1 MTIVYILLFILC
13 LSTLIMVHEAGHLAT
28 AKIFKVYCFEY
39 SIGFGPKLFSFK
51 RKGGETAFSVRA
63 IPFGGFVSMY
73 GESDTLPEGHEPIDE
88 SRSLNKIK
96 KWKKCIILLA
106 GVTMNFVLAIIMF
119 FVYEIAFP
127 AHIARVGHISVKKN
141 SIVYEAGLRSK
152 DFVYTP
158 ILEYKDNAYVFY
170 DDGAIL
176 TYQDSSTTEAYFG
189 YNYSKITLKDQSLYS
204 FAVAYHK
211 VDFGNIT
218 AEDYTEISY
227 EDAIN
232 GDYDNEDVVLNHIAG
247 FIKAKG
253 YKKVKLEDESTAYL
267 MRIAIVENYLD
278 KDESKILYSDFILT
292 KDELSEF
299 LLVPDSAYISLVGDM
314 VTKTTK
320 KGEKYNVLSVSGT
333 DNFRTSYPDVSDGN
347 LLTSKSAGVKP
358 SNLSFNFY
366 KLNEETNIGRG
377 EAMPIENLE
386 ISSNGKLPKKIGVSM
401 QLDSFYQD
409 YGTAVKNTFSDFG
422 RGATLIV
429 RGLGQLFTK
438 DGFKN
443 IGGIIAIGVSTTQVL
458 QQNGLGLFIFYW
470 ALISVNLGIVNL
482 LPFPGLDGW
491 QFLVTIIEGVTR
503 KTIPPKIKNIVSAI
517 GIGLLF
523 ILMILIIIKDL
534 VAVI

>member
-39 SIGFGPKLFSFK
+39 AVGFGPKLFSIK
-51 RKGGETAFSVRA
+51 RKGGETAFSIRA

-88 SRSLNKIK
+88 SRSLNNIK

-106 GVTMNFVLAIIMF
+106 GVTMNFILAITVF
-119 FVYEIAFP
+119 FIYEIAFP
-127 AHIARVGHISVKKN
+127 AHVARVGHITVKKN
-141 SIVYEAGLRSK
+141 SIAYEAGLRSK
-152 DFVYTP
+152 DYVYTP
-158 ILEYKDNAYVFY
+158 ILEYNSSVYVFY
-170 DDGAIL
+170 DDGAVL
-176 TYQDSSTTEAYFG
+176 TYQDSSVAEAYFG
-189 YNYSKITLKDQSLYS
+189 YDYTQITLKNQSLYS
-204 FAVAYHK
+204 YAVAFHK

-218 AEDYTEISY
+218 STDYAEISY
-227 EDAIN
+227 DEAIN
-232 GDYDNEDVVLNHIAG
+232 GDFDNEEVVLNHIG
-247 FIKAKG
+247 GYIKGRA
-253 YKKVKLEDESTAYL
+253 YTKVKLEDESTAYI
-267 MRIAIVENYLD
+267 MRVAIAENYLD
-278 KDESKILYSDFILT
+278 KDESKILYSDFILN
-292 KDELSEF
+292 KDELTDF
-299 LLVPDSAYISLVGDM
+299 KMVPDNAYISLVGDM
-314 VTKTTK
+314 VCKTTK
-320 KGEKYNVLSVSGT
+320 KGQKFNVLSVSGT

-358 SNLSFNFY
+358 SKLSFNFY

-377 EAMPIENLE
+377 DAMPITNLE
-386 ISSNGKLPKKIGVSM
+386 ISSSGKLPKNIGVSM
-401 QLDSFYQD
+401 QLDSYYQD
-409 YGTAVKNTFSDFG
+409 YGTAVKRTFSDFG

-443 IGGIIAIGVSTTQVL
+443 VGGIIAIGVSTTQVL
-458 QQNGLGLFIFYW
+458 QENGFGLFIFYW

-491 QFLVTIIEGVTR
+491 QFLVTIIEGATR
-503 KTIPPKIKNIVSAI
+503 KTIPSKVKNIVSAI

-534 VAVI
+534 ISVI

>member
-39 SIGFGPKLFSFK
+39 AIGFGPKLFSFK

-88 SRSLNKIK
+88 SRSLDNIK
-96 KWKKCIILLA
+96 KWKKCIILVA
-106 GVTMNFVLAIIMF
+106 GVTMNFILALTVF
-119 FVYEIAFP
+119 FIYEIAFP
-127 AHIARVGHISVKKN
+127 AHVARVGHITIKKN
-141 SIVYEAGLRSK
+141 SIAYEAGLRSK
-152 DFVYTP
+152 DYVYTP
-158 ILEYKDNAYVFY
+158 IGEYKSSTYIYY

-176 TYQDSSTTEAYFG
+176 TYLDSSTSTTYFG
-189 YNYSKITLKDQSLYS
+189 FNYSQITLKNQNLYS
-204 FAVAYHK
+204 YAVVFHR

-218 AEDYTEISY
+218 ASEYTEISY

-232 GDYDNEDVVLNHIAG
+232 GDYSDTEVVLNHIG
-247 FIKAKG
+247 GYIKARA
-253 YKKVKLEDESTAYL
+253 YKKVTLEDESKAYL

-278 KDESKILYSDFILT
+278 NDESKILYSDFVLS
-292 KDELSEF
+292 KDELAEF
-299 LLVPDSAYISLVGDM
+299 KLVPNSAYISLVGDIS
-314 VTKTTK
+314 TKTTK
-320 KGEKYNVLSVSGT
+320 KGEKFNVLNVSGV
-333 DNFRTSYPDVSDGN
+333 DNFRTSYPDVASGN

-358 SNLSFNFY
+358 NKLSFNFY

-377 EAMPIENLE
+377 DAMPIENLS
-386 ISSNGKLPKKIGVSM
+386 ISDSGRLPKNIGVAM
-401 QLDSFYQD
+401 QLDKHYQD
-409 YGTAVKNTFSDFG
+409 YGTAVKYTFQDFG
-422 RGATLIV
+422 RGATLII

-458 QQNGLGLFIFYW
+458 QENGFGLFIFYW

-491 QFLVTIIEGVTR
+491 QLLVTIIEGTTR
-503 KTIPPKIKNIVSAI
+503 KTIPPKIKNIVSAVGI
-517 GIGLLF
+517 GILF

-534 VAVI
+534 FMVI

>member
-39 SIGFGPKLFSFK
+39 AIGFGPKIFSFK
-51 RKGGETAFSVRA
+51 RKGGETVFSLRA

-73 GESDTLPEGHEPIDE
+73 GENDTLPEGHEPIDE
-88 SRSLNKIK
+88 SRSLNNIK
-96 KWKKCIILLA
+96 KWKKCIILVA
-106 GVTMNFVLAIIMF
+106 GVTMNFILAITVF
-119 FVYEIAFP
+119 FIYEIAFP
-127 AHIARVGHISVKKN
+127 ANIARVGHVTIKKN
-141 SIVYEAGLRSK
+141 SIAYEAGLRSK
-152 DFVYTP
+152 DYVYTP
-158 ILEYKDNAYVFY
+158 IGEYKGNTYIYYDDNATLSY
-170 DDGAIL
+170 L
-176 TYQDSSTTEAYFG
+176 DSSTSNVYFG
-189 YNYSKITLKDQSLYS
+189 FNYSNITLKNQNLYS
-204 FAVAYHK
+204 YAIAFHR

-218 AEDYTEISY
+218 SGEYTPITY

-232 GDYDNEDVVLNHIAG
+232 GNYEDTEVVLNQIG
-247 FIKAKG
+247 GYIKGRA

-278 KDESKILYSDFILT
+278 EDESKILYSDIILT

-299 LLVPDSAYISLVGDM
+299 SLVPNSAYISLVGDM
-314 VTKTTK
+314 SAKTTK
-320 KGEKYNVLSVSGT
+320 KGEKFNVLNVSGT
-333 DNFRTSYPDVSDGN
+333 DNFETSYPDVSGGN
-347 LLTSKSAGVKP
+347 LLTSKAAGVKP
-358 SNLSFNFY
+358 NRLSFNFY

-377 EAMPIENLE
+377 DAVPLENLE
-386 ISSNGKLPKKIGVSM
+386 LSDNGRLPKNIGVAM
-401 QLDSFYQD
+401 QLDKHYQD
-409 YGTAVKNTFSDFG
+409 YATAVKYSFKDFG
-422 RGATLIV
+422 NGATLIV

-443 IGGIIAIGVSTTQVL
+443 IGGIIAIGVTTTQVL
-458 QQNGLGLFIFYW
+458 QENGFGLFIFYW

-491 QFLVTIIEGVTR
+491 QLLVTIVEGATR
-503 KTIPPKIKNIVSAI
+503 KTIPPKAKNIVSAV

-534 VAVI
+534 FMVI